1 MSTYFLVTL
10 LGKYLLK
17 SAGEKPIPSNVDST
31 PVEVK
36 YEDIPE
42 ERRKQFEP
50 QLKKEQ
56 DEATRR
62 LLACYGKTQQ
72 GIVKMEQF
80 VMPTTP
86 VAGNASFIPH
96 DFLKQFI
103 DCRCPDLAVRHQLV
117 KCRVISLPRW
127 LMQEATQER
136 TIYSGSGRGAVLP
149 ARGCARALYYL
160 APGVPVVGGYKR
172 GERGRE
178 APKSLLEER
187 LIEANANIGA

>member
-1 MSTYFLVTL
+1 M
-10 LGKYLLK
+10 
-17 SAGEKPIPSNVDST
+17 AGEKHIRSKVDST
-31 PVEVK
+31 PIEVK

-42 ERRKQFEP
+42 ERCKQFKA

-56 DEATRR
+56 DEATKR

-86 VAGNASFIPH
+86 VAGNVSFIPH

-117 KCRVISLPRW
+117 KCRVISLPGW

-136 TIYSGSGRGAVLP
+136 TVYPGSGRGFVRP

-160 APGVPVVGGYKR
+160 APGVPVIGDTSEAREGGKL
-172 GERGRE
+172 
-178 APKSLLEER
+178 PSLC
-187 LIEANANIGA
+187 